1 MRTISEYV
9 AARRAKWRT
18 DTEST
23 VRFEATF
30 YRNRLTKDEKR
41 RFSKRERVP
50 VELIG
55 IDCLDE
61 LELAELLV
69 SRIKTEIAQLTG
81 VANRLKASGVKL
93 RRSKQIK
100 IDLAVLRAEREWLTG
115 QSEAIRVRC
124 YEKNT
129 KFADLREKLKKGELT
144 GEFTPI
150 GAKRPTGKRQP
161 TLAEQTVVFKD
172 ADETAAY
179 IAAREK
185 GEWQRDESSTV
196 DFEKTVYREKYTKE
210 ERGRLKTTN
219 PTVPKWFMEFRRMT
233 ERQLWQL
240 RVVRATELLGGL
252 KAQYAKRSGKAR
264 RQTVANIRAVVAEIA
279 WLRHKRDA
287 SPAWRQGEWD
297 AAFTIRW
304 EEHVKAQREERARRA
319 KARAERTR
327 KKYATVEERKAAQS
341 AISRRYRE
349 RKALAAGKPMPRH
362 NRKYATAEERY
373 QAILASNRESARRRK
388 EREERGELMPRR
400 GVVEGFS
407 FPHKARRGPMIVERK
422 YASWWGRDEERKA
435 EGA

>member
-1 MRTISEYV
+1 MRTIADYV

-23 VRFEATF
+23 IRFEATF
-30 YRNRLTKDEKR
+30 YSNRLTKDEKR
-41 RFSKRERVP
+41 EIAKRERVP
-50 VELIG
+50 VELIESAH
-55 IDCLDE
+55 LDE
-61 LELAELLV
+61 MELVELLLA
-69 SRIKTEIAQLTG
+69 RIKSEIAQLTG

-100 IDLAVLRAEREWLTG
+100 TDLAVLREERDWLAA
-115 QSEAIRVRC
+115 QRDVIRERG

-129 KFADLREKLKKGELT
+129 TFAELRAKQAKGELAVKP
-144 GEFTPI
+144 TPVE
-150 GAKRPTGKRQP
+150 AKRPPRRRQP

-185 GEWQRDESSTV
+185 GEWQRDESSKV

-210 ERGRLKTTN
+210 ERGRLKTVN
-219 PTVPKWFMEFRRMT
+219 PAVPRWFMEFRRMT

-240 RVVRATELLGGL
+240 RVVRATELLREL
-252 KAQYAKRSGKAR
+252 KAQYAKRCGKAR
-264 RQTVANIRAVVAEIA
+264 KQTVASIRAVVAEIT

-287 SPAWRQGEWD
+287 FPPWRQGEWD
-297 AAFTIRW
+297 TAFTIRW
-304 EEHVKAQREERARRA
+304 EERVKAEREERAR
-319 KARAERTR
+319 KIAERART
-327 KKYATVEERKAAQS
+327 KYRTEEERKAAQS

-362 NRKYATAEERY
+362 YRKYATDEERY

-388 EREERGELMPRR
+388 EREERGELMPSR
-400 GVVEGFS
+400 GVVDGFS
-407 FPHKARRGPMIVERK
+407 FPHKPRRGPMIVEVK
-422 YASWWGRDEERKA
+422 YASWWGRSA
-435 EGA
+435 S